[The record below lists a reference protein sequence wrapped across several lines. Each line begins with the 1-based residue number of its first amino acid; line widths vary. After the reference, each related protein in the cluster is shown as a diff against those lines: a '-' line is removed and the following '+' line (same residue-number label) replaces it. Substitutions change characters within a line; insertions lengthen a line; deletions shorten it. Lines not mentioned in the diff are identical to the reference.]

1 MTITRPSELDPLV
14 DEFQHLSEKSRP
26 REALQMLQKIASM
39 VKPIMRQRNWRVGVL
54 TEFYPRE
61 SNLLGLNVNGGEKIC
76 LRLRHAG
83 DDTQFLPFESVLD
96 TMLHELCHIVH
107 GPHNQAFNALWD
119 KLRDEHEALLRK
131 GYTGEGFL
139 GKGNRLGGRRIPMSE
154 IKRQARAAAERR
166 RELSKGSGQRLG
178 GQGIVRGQNARE
190 IIAAA
195 AEKRLRIERGCGSVT
210 DHGAQLAREKDKV
223 TTTKAAKQDEND
235 AALMQAFIDL
245 IQEEESEL
253 FGKDY
258 VAPSH
263 ENPAGIRGATSPP
276 GLRTSMLP
284 TLDARALRD
293 QQQQIERQLLETKK
307 TEAEA
312 DVRDS
317 TSSVPKRSAA
327 KRPAEREPEAEAEA
341 EADTWTC
348 EICTLINPM
357 QYLMCG
363 ACETE
368 RPAISISQSAAVP
381 DDNNNKIIIIRSVEY
396 PRPCDPQ
403 ATPVERRSARKVRF
417 SGQRKSTI
425 QACRV
430 DVPRLRELD
439 GESVVDM
446 FELWTHED
454 ELLTPL
460 SENANTPHLS
470 VGCIICYATN
480 LIMT

>member
-1 MTITRPSELDPLV
+1 MTVTHPSELDPLV
-14 DEFQHLSEKSRP
+14 DEFQHLSDKSRP

-61 SNLLGLNVNGGEKIC
+61 ANLLGLNINGGEKIR

-139 GKGNRLGGRRIPMSE
+139 GKGNRLGGRRIPMTE
-154 IKRQARAAAERR
+154 IRRQARAAAERR
-166 RELSKGSGQRLG
+166 RDLSKGSGQRLG

-195 AEKRLRIERGCGSVT
+195 AEKRLRIERGCGSAT
-210 DHGAQLAREKDKV
+210 DQGAQLARGKDKV
-223 TTTKAAKQDEND
+223 TTTKADKQDEND

-258 VAPSH
+258 FPPSQ

-284 TLDARALRD
+284 KTLDAKALRE
-293 QQQQIERQLLETKK
+293 QQMQIERQLRETKK
-307 TEAEA
+307 NEAERDVLRDDA
-312 DVRDS
+312 DA
-317 TSSVPKRSAA
+317 PKQSI
-327 KRPAEREPEAEAEA
+327 KRPTEPEPEPEPEP

-348 EICTLINPM
+348 EICTLVNPM

-368 RPAISISQSAAVP
+368 RPAIYAQQPALPPLVSSRGRPKPQTTAST
-381 DDNNNKIIIIRSVEY
+381 RSKAH
-396 PRPCDPQ
+396 DH
-403 ATPVERRSARKVRF
+403 TTLK
-417 SGQRKSTI
+417 
-425 QACRV
+425 
-430 DVPRLRELD
+430 PRLSSAEALAKFDSQANAKAQSRPV
-439 GESVVDM
+439 GWMCHGCGNWMESQW
-446 FELWTHED
+446 WTCSSCGRIK
-454 ELLTPL
+454 T
-460 SENANTPHLS
+460 SS
-470 VGCIICYATN
+470 
-480 LIMT
+480 

>member
-1 MTITRPSELDPLV
+1 
-14 DEFQHLSEKSRP
+14 
-26 REALQMLQKIASM
+26 MLQKIASM

-368 RPAISISQSAAVP
+368 RPAMYAQPALHPFSVPSHSRPQSRTTTTT
-381 DDNNNKIIIIRSVEY
+381 RSSS
-396 PRPCDPQ
+396 
-403 ATPVERRSARKVRF
+403 SARSNTHGHAILK
-417 SGQRKSTI
+417 
-425 QACRV
+425 
-430 DVPRLRELD
+430 PRLSSAEALAKFDSQASAKAQSRPV
-439 GESVVDM
+439 GWMCHGCGNWMESQW
-446 FELWTHED
+446 WTCSSCGRMK
-454 ELLTPL
+454 T
-460 SENANTPHLS
+460 SS
-470 VGCIICYATN
+470 
-480 LIMT
+480 